1 MARWFVIELALYGTV
16 VCYRVSALWHGGLL

>member
-16 VCYRVSALWHGGLL
+16 GCYRVSALRHGGLV